1 MNKRVRCALGIAAAV
16 AMSIG
21 MLSACGSGTNAD
33 DSKGR
38 VYYLNRKAEELDTW
52 VKLGKQFQK
61 ETGIPVTVQG
71 GADYD
76 AALRSQLSK
85 KDAPTIFTIDGPG
98 MLETWKKYE
107 ADLSDTAIYKQLKDN
122 YKVNALTNDDGKPV
136 AVPFAVESYG
146 LIYNKALLNKY
157 FDASWSSIKSM
168 DELNNF
174 KALKTVADEIQE
186 HKDEIGVKGAFSSA
200 GLESSGTFRYYFHMP
215 AIPMFYELRDRDL
228 PLTKVPE
235 SMEGTYV
242 KKDLKNLYDLY
253 LEDSTVDPKTLP
265 GKTLD
270 ESLAEFAT
278 GQAVFLQ
285 NGVWCWNQIKD
296 QAVASEDIGVL
307 PIYIG
312 VDGEEEQGLTQVM
325 SNYWCINSKVT
336 DKDQKASAQFLEW
349 LITSDD
355 AKRAITDEMGLV
367 TPFKTFDE
375 NEYKVDNPLVE
386 ANREAQAAGKY
397 DTSTVFTPSH
407 KWEEDMVAALT
418 NYTQG
423 TGSWDDVTKVFT
435 VNWAEEY
442 KLNYQKN

>member
-1 MNKRVRCALGIAAAV
+1 MNKTLCKVLCIASVAV
-16 AMSIG
+16 MGMSCLAG
-21 MLSACGSGTNAD
+21 CGGNSTD

-52 VKLGKQFQK
+52 VKLGKQFEE
-61 ETGIPVTVQG
+61 ETGIPVQVQG

-85 KDAPTIFTIDGPG
+85 KNAPTIFTIDGPG
-98 MLETWKKYE
+98 MLESWKKYE
-107 ADLSDTAIYKQLKDN
+107 ADLSDAAVYTELKDN
-122 YKVNALTNDDGKPV
+122 YKANALTNDEGKPV

-146 LIYNKALLNKY
+146 IIYNKALIGKY
-157 FDASWSSIKSM
+157 FDASWSTVKSI

-174 KALKTVADEIQE
+174 KALKTVADEIQA
-186 HKDEIGVKGAFSSA
+186 HKDEIGVNGAFSSA

-215 AIPMFYELRDRDL
+215 AIPLFYELRDRDL
-228 PLTKVPE
+228 SLTEVAPDI
-235 SMEGTYV
+235 EGTYV
-242 KKDLKNLYDLY
+242 ERNLKNLYDLY
-253 LEDSTVDPKTLP
+253 LTDSTVDPKTLP
-265 GKTLD
+265 GRTLD

-296 QAVASEDIGVL
+296 QSVAAEDIGVL

-325 SNYWCINSKVT
+325 SNYWCINSQVSEA
-336 DKDQKASAQFLEW
+336 DQKASAQFLEW

-355 AKRAITDEMGLV
+355 AKKAITEDMGLV
-367 TPFKTFDE
+367 TPFKTFGD
-375 NEYKVDNPLVE
+375 EYKVDNPLVE

-407 KWEEDMVAALT
+407 AWEEDMVSALI

-423 TGSWDDVTKVFT
+423 TGDWNDVVDVFT

-442 KLNYQKN
+442 KLNYEKD

>member
-1 MNKRVRCALGIAAAV
+1 MNTVLRKALCVAAAAV
-16 AMSIG
+16 MG
-21 MLSACGSGTNAD
+21 VTCLSACGSSSAS

-52 VKLGKQFQK
+52 VKLGKQFEK
-61 ETGIPVTVQG
+61 ETGIPVEVQG

-85 KDAPTIFTIDGPG
+85 KKAPTIFTIDGPG
-98 MLETWKKYE
+98 MLESWKKYE
-107 ADLSDTAIYKQLKDN
+107 ADLSNAAVYKQLKDN
-122 YKVNALTNDDGKPV
+122 YKGNALANADGKPV

-157 FDASWSSIKSM
+157 FESSWATVKSI

-174 KALKTVADEIQE
+174 KALKTAADEIQE
-186 HKDEIGVKGAFSSA
+186 HKDDIGVKGAFSSA

-215 AIPMFYELRDRDL
+215 AIPLFYELRDRDL
-228 PLTKVPE
+228 SLTEVAPNI
-235 SMEGTYV
+235 EGTYV
-242 KKDLKNLYDLY
+242 KDDLKNLYDLY
-253 LEDSTVDPKTLP
+253 LTDSTVDPKTLP
-265 GKTLD
+265 GRTLD

-296 QAVASEDIGVL
+296 QSVAAEDVGVL

-312 VDGEEEQGLTQVM
+312 VEGEEEQGLTQVM
-325 SNYWCINSKVT
+325 SNYWCVNSQVSEA
-336 DKDQKASAQFLEW
+336 DQKASAQFLEW

-355 AKRAITDEMGLV
+355 AKKAITEDMGLV

-375 NEYKVDNPLVE
+375 NKYKVDNPLVE

-407 KWEEDMVAALT
+407 AWEEALT
-418 NYTQG
+418 SALINYTQD
-423 TGSWDDVTKVFT
+423 TGDWNDVTKVFT
-435 VNWAEEY
+435 DKWAEEY
-442 KLNYQKN
+442 KLNYQKD